1 MGLTPS
7 PMRLGLAASNLDPA
21 SSLDSKLRHGARQS
35 GTCKGGFFGGNLLA
49 QPRLVLTLA
58 AQPLGLRPIQALM
71 QVPDALANLVSLD

>member
-35 GTCKGGFFGGNLLA
+35 GTCKRWLL
-49 QPRLVLTLA
+49 RRKSSRA
-58 AQPLGLRPIQALM
+58 AEGLS
-71 QVPDALANLVSLD
+71 SL